1 VGVPLLDRLRRSRH
15 IHGEV
20 ADLFRPLL
28 PEGRI
33 LDLPA
38 GDGVNSRGLAA
49 AGYEVVAADLFP
61 ENCRAEGFTVVK
73 ADLGRPLPFPDAS
86 FDGVLFSE
94 GIEHIDAQ
102 VAALREMARV
112 LRPGGVLVVTT
123 PNVLSLRARLA
134 SMLTGHPHPARAL
147 VVRTA
152 GLWGGPAG
160 GDGEVYFGHV
170 FLITAFQLRFYLEHT
185 GLRVVG
191 VGSARWAIHSLVLA
205 LFLLPLVW
213 VATRL
218 ALANRRSKVP
228 PALRRE
234 LLSQVLSPSV
244 LFGNKLVMT
253 ARKPSPLDGV
263 SGLPPRGLE

>member
-1 VGVPLLDRLRRSRH
+1 MGLARRLLGSGH
-15 IHGEV
+15 IRDE
-20 ADLFRPLL
+20 AASLFRPHV
-28 PEGRI
+28 PKGRI

-38 GDGVNSRGLAA
+38 GDGVNSLALAA

-61 ENCRAEGFTVVK
+61 ESCRAEGCTVVK
-73 ADLGRPLPFPDAS
+73 ADLVRPLPFPDAS

-94 GIEHIDAQ
+94 GIEHLDAQ

-134 SMLTGHPHPARAL
+134 AMLTAHAHPTRAL
-147 VVRTA
+147 VVRTR
-152 GLWGGPAG
+152 GLWGAG
-160 GDGEVYFGHV
+160 SREEGEVYFGHV
-170 FLITAFQLRFYLEHT
+170 FLINAFQLRFYLEHA

-191 VGSARWAIHSLVLA
+191 VGTARWSIHSLLLA
-205 LFLLPLVW
+205 PFLLLPIW
-213 VATRL
+213 VSTRL
-218 ALANRRSKVP
+218 ALRNRRSKVS

-234 LLSQVLSPSV
+234 LAGQVLGPSL

-253 ARKPSPLDGV
+253 ARKPGPG
-263 SGLPPRGLE
+263 E